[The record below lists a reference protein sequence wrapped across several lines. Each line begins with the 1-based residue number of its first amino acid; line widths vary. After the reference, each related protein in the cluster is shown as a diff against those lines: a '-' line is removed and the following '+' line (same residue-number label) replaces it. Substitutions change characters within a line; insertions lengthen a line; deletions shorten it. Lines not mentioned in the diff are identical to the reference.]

1 MRIIRTRDY
10 EDMSRKAANLISAV
24 MTMKPDCVLGLATG
38 SSPVGT
44 YRNLIRRYENG
55 DLDFSQV
62 TTVNLDEYKGL
73 DGENPQSYRYFMREN
88 LFSHVNIDPARTF
101 LPDGTE
107 KDREKACGAYD
118 EILRRTGPAD
128 LQLLG
133 IGHDGHIGFNEPAD
147 TFAKMTHCV
156 DLAEMTIEANARFF
170 SSREEVPTQA
180 YTMGIQTIMSAA
192 KVLMIVSGADK
203 AEIIRK
209 AFFGPV
215 TPQVPASILQF
226 HPDFVLIA
234 DEAALSEIGKIS
246 VGV

>member
-88 LFSHVNIDPARTF
+88 LFSHVNIDRPAPFFRTEQRK
-101 LPDGTE
+101 T
-107 KDREKACGAYD
+107 
-118 EILRRTGPAD
+118 
-128 LQLLG
+128 
-133 IGHDGHIGFNEPAD
+133 
-147 TFAKMTHCV
+147 AK
-156 DLAEMTIEANARFF
+156 R
-170 SSREEVPTQA
+170 P
-180 YTMGIQTIMSAA
+180 
-192 KVLMIVSGADK
+192 
-203 AEIIRK
+203 
-209 AFFGPV
+209 
-215 TPQVPASILQF
+215 
-226 HPDFVLIA
+226 
-234 DEAALSEIGKIS
+234 AALTMRSCAEQVRRICSFWESDTTAIS
-246 VGV
+246 VLTNRRIRLQK